1 MKKICY
7 ILLLSLIAILT
18 ACQKYDPGT
27 EPVSRSGDGEVQFAY
42 SVPDYTVLRTRS
54 GENTVSDISLLQF
67 DANGLFLGRSTATDM
82 LAGTFKAK
90 ISGSTRIIH
99 CQLRLEHV
107 RRTRFAG

>member
-1 MKKICY
+1 MMKKICY

-54 GENTVSDISLLQF
+54 GENTVSDKI
-67 DANGLFLGRSTATDM
+67 GRA
-82 LAGTFKAK
+82 
-90 ISGSTRIIH
+90 
-99 CQLRLEHV
+99 HV
-107 RRTRFAG
+107 